1 MELKHKLKQLYCWFI
16 RATLFFLPDV
26 PIIMRFRGGL
36 YSLVLKSC
44 GENFQVAHNVHLVC
58 VDGME
63 VGSNVYFAYSS
74 VFIANKDVYI
84 GDNVM
89 FGPMCLLV
97 CDNHTMKEGS
107 YRYGECIYKPIHIG
121 DNSWV
126 GGHCVILA
134 GANLPNG
141 SILAANSTLGK
152 NFDSNV
158 PAIFGGSPAKLIK
171 VL

>member
-16 RATLFFLPDV
+16 RTTLFFLPDV
-26 PIIMRFRGGL
+26 PIIMRFRGRL

-44 GENFQVAHNVHLVC
+44 GENFQVAHNVCLVC

-89 FGPMCLLV
+89 FGLCV
-97 CDNHTMKEGS
+97 C
-107 YRYGECIYKPIHIG
+107 
-121 DNSWV
+121 WF
-126 GGHCVILA
+126 VIT
-134 GANLPNG
+134 
-141 SILAANSTLGK
+141 IR
-152 NFDSNV
+152 
-158 PAIFGGSPAKLIK
+158 
-171 VL
+171 